1 MCTVLKS
8 CARSWLGSRLCLL
21 AAILHLLATFCPAS
35 LHRPDRAVTEAVSPA
50 QWNGQPAVRPEINA
64 MPDKLSRALAVT
76 PYLFGGEHGV
86 MTDPTGLVHMRARYY
101 HPGLRR
107 FVNPDPIGFAGG
119 MNWYGYAAG
128 SPVMMVDP
136 SGLKAR

>member
-1 MCTVLKS
+1 M
-8 CARSWLGSRLCLL
+8 
-21 AAILHLLATFCPAS
+21 
-35 LHRPDRAVTEAVSPA
+35 HRPDWAVTE
-50 QWNGQPAVRPEINA
+50 AVRPEINA

-76 PYLFGGEHGV
+76 PYLFGGGHGV

-136 SGLKAR
+136 SGLATAQDHSELYDWAGIFGGASMFGNAVGQGVGRK